1 MKKTKKQKIKLNN
14 SGVALVTVVVVIA
27 FISVMATVILYA
39 SGMNYF
45 MKATD
50 MNIKESFY
58 DGETALEEIKAALIA
73 DAGEAYKAAY
83 RNTMVN
89 FADLATGTAREESYK
104 KQFVKA
110 FKEKWEDRITAMG
123 TSATN
128 LDYLK
133 TLVEGKYAGGLSL
146 SVADN
151 LVLDVSH
158 EADGYVVIKGV
169 KLSYVVDNYNTEI
182 ETDFMIKAPEL
193 DWQVESSAI
202 VWEPGDGAE
211 ALNRDKVDVVKS
223 VNYYNWTKK

>member
-1 MKKTKKQKIKLNN
+1 MKKTKKRKTKLNN

-39 SGMNYF
+39 SGMNYY

-50 MNIKESFY
+50 MNVKESFY
-58 DGETALEEIKAALIA
+58 DGETALEEVKAALIA

-83 RNTMVN
+83 RDTMVN
-89 FADLATGTAREESYK
+89 FANLATGTAREESYK
-104 KQFVKA
+104 KEFVRA
-110 FKEKWEDRITAMG
+110 FKEKWEARITPMG
-123 TSATN
+123 APATN

-133 TLVEGKYAGGLSL
+133 TLVEGKYATGLSL

-193 DWQVESSAI
+193 DWQVESSAT

-211 ALNRDKVDVVKS
+211 ALNRNKVNVMKC

>member
-182 ETDFMIKAPEL
+182 ETDFMIKAPEF